1 VKRKI
6 CVFTGGRAEYG
17 ILLPLLKN
25 LQAIEDVDLT
35 LLVSGMHL
43 SQEFGLTY
51 KEIEKD
57 GFECNEKVEMILS
70 SDTPTSTCK
79 SMGLGMIGFSDALTR
94 LNPDFLVVLGDR
106 FESMS
111 VVTSAMVC
119 RMPVA
124 HIQGGEMTLGAI
136 DDHMRHCITKMSYI
150 HFVTTSEY
158 MNRVIQLGEA
168 PNRVFNVGAL
178 NVDSMKKIDTL
189 TKKELEI
196 EINFPI
202 DNRTILVTFH
212 PITLENNTSE
222 GYFSK
227 LIEAIKVAQNI
238 RVIFTYTNA
247 DTEGRVIN
255 EMIDR
260 YVEENPKTSVAFSS
274 LGQLKYISCL
284 KYIGA
289 VVGNSSSGV
298 IETPTFK
305 IPTVN
310 IGDRELGRIMAKNVI
325 CCNQDTVSIK
335 NAINKSLSLEFKVS
349 LTSMINPYEKKDT
362 AISIADILT
371 KIDIPDSIKKTF
383 YDIKQ

>member
-25 LQAIEDVDLT
+25 LRESACVDLS

-57 GFECNEKVEMILS
+57 GFKCNEKVEMILS

-94 LNPDFLVVLGDR
+94 INPDFLVVLGDR

-119 RMPVA
+119 RIPVA

-136 DDHMRHCITKMSYI
+136 DDHMRHCITKMSYL

-158 MNRVIQLGEA
+158 MNRVIQLGET
-168 PNRVFNVGAL
+168 PKRVFNVGAL

-196 EINFPI
+196 EMNFPI
-202 DNRTILVTFH
+202 DDRTILITFH
-212 PITLENNTSE
+212 PVTLECNTSGE
-222 GYFSK
+222 YFSK
-227 LIEAIKVAQNI
+227 LLEAVRMAQNI
-238 RVIFTYTNA
+238 RIIFTYTNA

-255 EMIDR
+255 KMIDQ

-289 VVGNSSSGV
+289 IVGNSSSGV

-305 IPTVN
+305 VPTVN
-310 IGDRELGRIMAKNVI
+310 IGDRELGRIMAQNVI
-325 CCNQDTVSIK
+325 CCDQDSVSIK
-335 NAINKSLSLEFKVS
+335 NAINKSLSLEFRKS
-349 LTSMINPYEKKDT
+349 LTGMINPYERKDT